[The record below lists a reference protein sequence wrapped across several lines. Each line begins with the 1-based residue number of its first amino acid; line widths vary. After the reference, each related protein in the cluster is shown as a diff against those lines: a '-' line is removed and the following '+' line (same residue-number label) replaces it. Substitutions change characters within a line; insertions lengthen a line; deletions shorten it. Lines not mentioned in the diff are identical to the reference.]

1 MTAEPAE
8 KADGKGR
15 PTPKRKDAERRRKQ
29 RVKAP
34 TSRKE
39 ATKLQRGE
47 AKRRRQEARAA
58 LNGGDPSKLP
68 ARDAGPVRGFARD
81 FVDSRR
87 NAGTLFLPAAL
98 LIFGLGASPSPVA
111 RNIGN
116 GVLLL
121 VVLAIFID
129 ARLMS
134 TRLLR
139 AAGQRFPDADTKGL
153 RLYAITR
160 AMQIRRLRLPKPR
173 VKIGDKI

>member
-1 MTAEPAE
+1 VTVDPAA

-39 ATKLQRGE
+39 ASRLQRE
-47 AKRRRQEARAA
+47 DAKRRRQEARAA
-58 LNGGDPSKLP
+58 LNGGDQSKLP

-98 LIFGLGASPSPVA
+98 LIFGLGASPNQAA
-111 RNIGN
+111 RTAGN

-121 VVLAIFID
+121 LVLLIVLD
-129 ARLMS
+129 ARRMS
-134 TRLLR
+134 SRLLR
-139 AAGQRFPDADTKGL
+139 EVDHRFPDADTKGL
-153 RLYAITR
+153 RMYSVTR
-160 AMQIRRLRLPKPR
+160 AMQIRRLRMPKPR
-173 VKIGDKI
+173 VKVGDKI